1 MVEDNGSRDWSIYL
15 TGFLIGSI
23 ERVFPGTA
31 KSVEEGFVGEN
42 YFIVTLGEEKKTRL
56 KVTINAEICEDER

>member
-1 MVEDNGSRDWSIYL
+1 MEDNGSRDWSIYL

-31 KSVEEGFVGEN
+31 KSVEGCVGEN
-42 YFIVTLGEEKKTRL
+42 HFFVTLGEERKTRL
-56 KVTINAEICEDER
+56 KVSAHVEVVDES

>member
-1 MVEDNGSRDWSIYL
+1 MGDNGSRDWSIYL

-31 KSVEEGFVGEN
+31 KSVEACVGES
-42 YFIVTLGEEKKTRL
+42 YFFVTLGEERKTTL
-56 KVTINAEICEDER
+56 KVSVSVEICEESEQ